1 MLEGILTVDTMTWRT
16 RVPFRPP
23 FAGVPTVSLW
33 RDDGR
38 ARAEPSIDE
47 VTVDFFTVSIAS
59 STEAGQWAWRA
70 RGLR

>member
-59 STEAGQWAWRA
+59 STEAGQWAWRT